1 MKEDAHSIHDP
12 FVIQDIVFALSDSIR
27 IRILQ
32 YLSQEGERDTTVIA
46 KTIEKTTNSTLYH
59 LNVLYAAGL
68 ITTALKRKGGR
79 EISHWSLFKKEFDL
93 HINLDLLLTKKH
105 SLETYIL
112 RILVY
117 FQHQRRLI
125 DEDFINQLD
134 VKEVQSLLNVH
145 PSLAKIILDKLDVS
159 RIVDTIYR
167 KVHSDLLE
175 ARSNG
180 EDLRLNQRD
189 IQTTWQLDETFAL
202 QVFYKLIQSRKFHLD
217 QNNSICALFRARKSS

>member
-1 MKEDAHSIHDP
+1 MKEDAYSIHDP
-12 FVIQDIVFALSDSIR
+12 FEIQDIIFALSDSIR
-27 IRILQ
+27 IHILQ
-32 YLSQEGERDTTVIA
+32 YLSQEGEQDTTAIA

-59 LNVLYAAGL
+59 LNVLYDAGL
-68 ITTALKRKGGR
+68 ITTTLKRKRGR
-79 EISHWSLFKKEFDL
+79 EVSHWSLFKREFDL

-105 SLETYIL
+105 SMETYAL

-117 FQHQRRLI
+117 FQHQRRPI
-125 DEDFINQLD
+125 DKDFPNELE

-145 PSLAKIILDKLDVS
+145 PSLAKIILDKLDIP

-167 KVHSDLLE
+167 KIHSDLLE

-180 EDLRLNQRD
+180 EDLRLRQRD
-189 IQTTWQLDETFAL
+189 IQTAWHLDEALAL

-217 QNNSICALFRARKSS
+217 QNNSLCALFRARKSS